1 MSNIILPSN
10 DIEIANPSGNLLP
23 SQFNAS
29 FLGNL
34 KPILEDVLAGDP
46 KAATRPEFT
55 CLNLSAVQKALDWLQ
70 NNDMLSKTAKADLIM
85 NPWRLNY
92 KDRPPTPE
100 EFLTKKF
107 IGPQAEGMYEHNR
120 KAFIEFMDPLKPY
133 DCLILYS
140 CIGSGKDQPISS
152 LVAVEASKSSSKSL
166 KYKRLKDIQIGDK
179 IYTPSNDYAK
189 VVNIQKNGVKPT
201 YKIVL
206 SNGKSFRCSYTHYN
220 TVCFRTENGEKV
232 WDTVTTEYIK
242 NNLNKYLFEFPTL
255 ETFTYNLS
263 LSQHLKSLACHEG
276 APANNIIPITV
287 KDDSKVYIKE
297 IIPSAE
303 EECWCIQLN
312 DPNGLYYT
320 DNGAITHNS
329 TLTMLVFLYLAT
341 LFAYMRAP
349 FRYFGHQPSTQYV
362 FALCSMTMKKASELY
377 MEPIRNIIE
386 NADFWQKCRTKY
398 DMIAEEKKFEEQGT
412 VDHINWTTA
421 SPTSPLATSNGLNW
435 KIISSEGGLIGQSQP
450 LDEPI
455 KMADGTWKNM
465 GDIEIGDKV
474 MSSKGTPTYVMAIL
488 PQGKIPCYT
497 ITLDD
502 GRSVR
507 CSANHKWKVAW
518 EKLPNDEWN
527 WQIVN
532 TQFMIDHPDLDFEI
546 WDYYNTICIN
556 NKKEDKKIKSIEYC
570 GDEIQQCIQV
580 SAEDHLY
587 ITKDNITTSNCIC
600 AGALSEAGF
609 WIENGWTED
618 QVMTFFN
625 KLRKRID
632 SRMNQDYFG
641 KFVIDSSPA
650 SLESPIDQ
658 WIAGPA
664 AKSPKVYRVT
674 GSSWDLFPD
683 RYNASFWD
691 KDHNEVHNMDVGIPI
706 FKGANG
712 KPPLIVPNEGALAL
726 YDPNDII
733 WAPKYYMGNYQYDR
747 IDENIIEFMKD
758 WAGIPAGQ
766 QDRIFYD
773 LTKVEDAFDNTLKN
787 MYTGITA
794 PAEENPEH
802 LIWNQV
808 RDQFFNKLLDKY
820 YFYYQPDLPR
830 VLSVDQSLTGDATS
844 IAFSHY
850 ERDPEKIDPTTGEML
865 NCVVTDLVIVI
876 FPKGGI
882 INLDAIKYFI
892 MDLVTLGNINIR
904 HVSFDG
910 YQSEPTRQFLKRQG
924 ITVDYISVDK
934 NNNAYF
940 TFIDLVNKHR
950 WHCGKNIFTKNNMK
964 ALHMTKRKE
973 TGTSKVDH
981 MNGPLVHEG
990 NTEWNTSTIGQ
1001 NSKDST
1007 DAIAAN
1013 CELLSLY
1020 STDFPATVSWNAYS
1034 IKENS
1039 YDEDKSKYMEAMKAM
1054 GLGF

>member
-140 CIGSGKDQPISS
+140 CIGSGK
-152 LVAVEASKSSSKSL
+152 
-166 KYKRLKDIQIGDK
+166 
-179 IYTPSNDYAK
+179 
-189 VVNIQKNGVKPT
+189 
-201 YKIVL
+201 
-206 SNGKSFRCSYTHYN
+206 
-220 TVCFRTENGEKV
+220 
-232 WDTVTTEYIK
+232 
-242 NNLNKYLFEFPTL
+242 
-255 ETFTYNLS
+255 
-263 LSQHLKSLACHEG
+263 
-276 APANNIIPITV
+276 
-287 KDDSKVYIKE
+287 
-297 IIPSAE
+297 
-303 EECWCIQLN
+303 
-312 DPNGLYYT
+312 
-320 DNGAITHNS
+320 S

-518 EKLPNDEWN
+518 EKLPNGDWD

-546 WDYYNTICIN
+546 WDYYNQEC
-556 NKKEDKKIKSIEYC
+556 
-570 GDEIQQCIQV
+570 
-580 SAEDHLY
+580 L
-587 ITKDNITTSNCIC
+587 
-600 AGALSEAGF
+600 
-609 WIENGWTED
+609 
-618 QVMTFFN
+618 
-625 KLRKRID
+625 
-632 SRMNQDYFG
+632 
-641 KFVIDSSPA
+641 
-650 SLESPIDQ
+650 
-658 WIAGPA
+658 
-664 AKSPKVYRVT
+664 AK
-674 GSSWDLFPD
+674 
-683 RYNASFWD
+683 
-691 KDHNEVHNMDVGIPI
+691 
-706 FKGANG
+706 
-712 KPPLIVPNEGALAL
+712 
-726 YDPNDII
+726 
-733 WAPKYYMGNYQYDR
+733 
-747 IDENIIEFMKD
+747 
-758 WAGIPAGQ
+758 
-766 QDRIFYD
+766 
-773 LTKVEDAFDNTLKN
+773 
-787 MYTGITA
+787 
-794 PAEENPEH
+794 
-802 LIWNQV
+802 
-808 RDQFFNKLLDKY
+808 
-820 YFYYQPDLPR
+820 
-830 VLSVDQSLTGDATS
+830 
-844 IAFSHY
+844 
-850 ERDPEKIDPTTGEML
+850 
-865 NCVVTDLVIVI
+865 
-876 FPKGGI
+876 
-882 INLDAIKYFI
+882 
-892 MDLVTLGNINIR
+892 
-904 HVSFDG
+904 
-910 YQSEPTRQFLKRQG
+910 
-924 ITVDYISVDK
+924 
-934 NNNAYF
+934 
-940 TFIDLVNKHR
+940 
-950 WHCGKNIFTKNNMK
+950 
-964 ALHMTKRKE
+964 
-973 TGTSKVDH
+973 
-981 MNGPLVHEG
+981 
-990 NTEWNTSTIGQ
+990 
-1001 NSKDST
+1001 
-1007 DAIAAN
+1007 
-1013 CELLSLY
+1013 
-1020 STDFPATVSWNAYS
+1020 
-1034 IKENS
+1034 
-1039 YDEDKSKYMEAMKAM
+1039 
-1054 GLGF
+1054 

>member
-55 CLNLSAVQKALDWLQ
+55 CLNLNAVQKALDWLQ

-189 VVNIQKNGVKPT
+189 VINIQKNGVKPT
-201 YKIVL
+201 YKIIL

-242 NNLNKYLFEFPTL
+242 NNLDKYLFEFPTL
-255 ETFTYNLS
+255 DTFTYNLS
-263 LSQHLKSLACHEG
+263 LSQHLKSLLCHEG
-276 APANNIIPITV
+276 APADNIIPITV
-287 KDDSKVYIKE
+287 KDDSKVYIRE
-297 IIPSAE
+297 IVPSTD
-303 EECWCIQLN
+303 EECWCLQLN

-320 DNGAITHNS
+320 NNGAITHNS

-435 KIISSEGGLIGQSQP
+435 KIISSEGGLIGQ
-450 LDEPI
+450 
-455 KMADGTWKNM
+455 
-465 GDIEIGDKV
+465 
-474 MSSKGTPTYVMAIL
+474 
-488 PQGKIPCYT
+488 
-497 ITLDD
+497 
-502 GRSVR
+502 
-507 CSANHKWKVAW
+507 
-518 EKLPNDEWN
+518 
-527 WQIVN
+527 
-532 TQFMIDHPDLDFEI
+532 
-546 WDYYNTICIN
+546 
-556 NKKEDKKIKSIEYC
+556 
-570 GDEIQQCIQV
+570 
-580 SAEDHLY
+580 
-587 ITKDNITTSNCIC
+587 CIC